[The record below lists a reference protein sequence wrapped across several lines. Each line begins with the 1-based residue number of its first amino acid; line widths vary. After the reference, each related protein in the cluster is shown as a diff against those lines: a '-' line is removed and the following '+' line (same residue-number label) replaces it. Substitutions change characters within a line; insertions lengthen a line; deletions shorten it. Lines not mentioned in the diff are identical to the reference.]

1 MGRADGLNP
10 HARSHVAASLLRSR
24 AVSRA
29 TYTTPQDAEA
39 AFYEAIERA
48 DLDAMLAIWAED
60 EEVVCVHPGGPRLA
74 GFEQVRASWTQ
85 IFNSRQRLQVRVS
98 NAVYVQGMMLSIH
111 SVHENII
118 VVGEQ
123 APRPPIVTTNVY
135 IRTGGGWRMLV
146 HHASPA
152 PQTPGPAE
160 TSKILH

>member
-1 MGRADGLNP
+1 LPGHGAL
-10 HARSHVAASLLRSR
+10 ATTLLRSR

-60 EEVVCVHPGGPRLA
+60 EEVLCVHPGGPRLS

-85 IFNSRQRLQVRVS
+85 IFRSRQRLQIQIS

-111 SVHENII
+111 SVHENIT

-123 APRPPIVTTNVY
+123 GPRPTVVTTNVY
-135 IRTGGGWRMLV
+135 IRTGSGWRMLV

-152 PQTPGPAE
+152 PQAPGPAE
-160 TSKILH
+160 GSKILH

>member
-1 MGRADGLNP
+1 MR
-10 HARSHVAASLLRSR
+10 HARWPAPHLCQAASLLISR

-29 TYTTPQDAEA
+29 TYITPQDAEA

-60 EEVVCVHPGGPRLA
+60 EEVVCVHPGGARLA

-85 IFNSRQRLQVRVS
+85 IFKSRQRLQIQIS

-111 SVHENII
+111 SVHENVT

-123 APRPPIVTTNVY
+123 GPRPPIVTTNVF
-135 IRTGGGWRMLV
+135 IRTGSGWRMLV

-152 PQTPGPAE
+152 PQAPGPAE